1 MERRAVVDRKGW
13 NNRLGILHLVPGA
26 KAISTKQLLS
36 LPTLARGLGL
46 TARTGAVQ
54 SCDLAQTGVKPATSF
69 LSVGKYKTC
78 AISGKM
84 CQLNKFTYMMIE
96 DNKENED
103 HASERGRTAIIF
115 SLKNEVGGL
124 VKALKLFQEKHV
136 NLVHIES
143 RKSKRRNSEFEI
155 FVDCDTN
162 REQLNEIFQLL
173 KSHVN
178 IVSVSPTEHFSV
190 QADESAVTNT
200 AILESSISSS
210 GVQGIINNLVDSMPS
225 LDMENVPWF
234 PKKISDLDKCANR
247 VLMYGSDL
255 DADHPGFK
263 DNVYRKRRKYFADLA
278 MNYKHGDPIPKIE
291 FTEEEIKTWGTV
303 YRELNNLYPTYACRE
318 YLKNLP
324 LLTKHCGYREDNI
337 PQLEDVSR
345 FLKERTGF
353 TIRPVAGYLSPRD
366 FLAGLAF
373 RVFHCTQ
380 YVRHSSDPL
389 YTPEPDTCHELLG
402 HVPLLAEP
410 SFAQFSQEIGL
421 ASLGAS
427 DEAVQKLATCYF
439 FTVEFGLCKQEGQ
452 LRVYGAGLL
461 SSISELK
468 HSLSDSAKVKPFD
481 PKVTCKQECII
492 TTFQEVY
499 FVSESFEEAK
509 EKMREFAKTIKRP
522 FGVKYNPYTQSV
534 QILKDTK
541 SIASVVNEL
550 RHELDIVSDAL
561 SKMGK
566 QLEV

>member
-1 MERRAVVDRKGW
+1 MVPTTTRLYRNLLCRVACTILDGRHVINKSTFTKIEENSEKKNTSEKER
-13 NNRLGILHLVPGA
+13 
-26 KAISTKQLLS
+26 
-36 LPTLARGLGL
+36 
-46 TARTGAVQ
+46 
-54 SCDLAQTGVKPATSF
+54 AT
-69 LSVGKYKTC
+69 
-78 AISGKM
+78 
-84 CQLNKFTYMMIE
+84 
-96 DNKENED
+96 
-103 HASERGRTAIIF
+103 IIF

-124 VKALKLFQEKHV
+124 VKALKLFQENHV

-155 FVDCDTN
+155 FVDCDSDH
-162 REQLNEIFQLL
+162 EQLNEIIQLL
-173 KSHVN
+173 RKHVN
-178 IVSVSPTEHFSV
+178 VV
-190 QADESAVTNT
+190 
-200 AILESSISSS
+200 
-210 GVQGIINNLVDSMPS
+210 
-225 LDMENVPWF
+225 DMEPPDNSCLQDKDMYNVPWF

-247 VLMYGSDL
+247 VLMYGSEL

-263 DNVYRKRRKYFADLA
+263 DNVYRKRRKYFADIA
-278 MNYKHGDPIPKIE
+278 MSFKHGDPIPQIE
-291 FTEEEIKTWGTV
+291 FTEEEVKTWGVV
-303 YRELNNLYPTYACRE
+303 YRELNKLYPTHACRE

-324 LLTKHCGYREDNI
+324 LLSKYCEFREDNI

-345 FLKERTGF
+345 FLRERTGF

-427 DEAVQKLATCYF
+427 DDSVQKLATCYF

-452 LRVYGAGLL
+452 LRAYGAGLL

-468 HSLSDSAKVKPFD
+468 HALSGNARIMPFD
-481 PKVTCKQECII
+481 PKVTSKQECII

-499 FVSESFEEAK
+499 FVSDSFEEAK
-509 EKMREFAKTIKRP
+509 VKMREFAKTIKRP
-522 FGVKYNPYTQSV
+522 FTVRYNPYTQSV
-534 QILKDTK
+534 DVLKDTP
-541 SIASVVNEL
+541 SINSVVEEL
-550 RHELDIVSDAL
+550 RHELDIVGDAL
-561 SKMGK
+561 IRLNK
-566 QLEV
+566 QQGV

>member
-1 MERRAVVDRKGW
+1 MHSCRMGGPRRGRSFDSMNSGC
-13 NNRLGILHLVPGA
+13 GD
-26 KAISTKQLLS
+26 KQ
-36 LPTLARGLGL
+36 
-46 TARTGAVQ
+46 Q
-54 SCDLAQTGVKPATSF
+54 NE
-69 LSVGKYKTC
+69 
-78 AISGKM
+78 
-84 CQLNKFTYMMIE
+84 LNKSEYIHADE
-96 DNKENED
+96 NKDNRDN
-103 HASERGRTAIIF
+103 STERGRAAIIF

-124 VKALKLFQEKHV
+124 AKALKLFQEKQA

-143 RKSKRRNSEFEI
+143 RKSKRRNSELEI
-155 FVDCDTN
+155 FVDCESN

-173 KSHVN
+173 TSHVN
-178 IVSVSPTEHFSV
+178 ALPMNPPDHFSV
-190 QADESAVTNT
+190 HED
-200 AILESSISSS
+200 
-210 GVQGIINNLVDSMPS
+210 
-225 LDMENVPWF
+225 DMENVSWF

-263 DNVYRKRRKYFADLA
+263 DNVYRTRRKYFADLA
-278 MNYKHGDPIPKIE
+278 MNYKYGELIPRIE

-303 YRELNNLYPTYACRE
+303 FRELNKLYPTHACRE

-324 LLTKHCGYREDNI
+324 LLTKHCGYREDNL

-439 FTVEFGLCKQEGQ
+439 FTVEFGLCKQDGK

-468 HSLSDSAKVKPFD
+468 HAVCGLAKVKPFD
-481 PKVTCKQECII
+481 PHITCNQECII
-492 TTFQEVY
+492 TTFQDVY

-509 EKMREFAKTIKRP
+509 EKMREFATTIQRP
-522 FGVKYNPYTQSV
+522 FGLKYNPYTQSV
-534 QILKDTK
+534 QILKDTR
-541 SIASVVNEL
+541 SITSVVSDL

-561 SKMGK
+561 SKLHQ
-566 QLEV
+566 QLGV

>member
-1 MERRAVVDRKGW
+1 M
-13 NNRLGILHLVPGA
+13 NR
-26 KAISTKQLLS
+26 STFSRIQEN
-36 LPTLARGLGL
+36 G
-46 TARTGAVQ
+46 
-54 SCDLAQTGVKPATSF
+54 
-69 LSVGKYKTC
+69 
-78 AISGKM
+78 
-84 CQLNKFTYMMIE
+84 
-96 DNKENED
+96 DNRSQ
-103 HASERGRTAIIF
+103 APERGRAAVVF
-115 SLKNEVGGL
+115 SLKNE
-124 VKALKLFQEKHV
+124 EKHV

-143 RKSKRRNSEFEI
+143 RKSKRRSSEFEI
-155 FVDCDTN
+155 FVDCDSN
-162 REQLNEIFQLL
+162 REQLNEIIQLL
-173 KSHVN
+173 RAHV
-178 IVSVSPTEHFSV
+178 
-190 QADESAVTNT
+190 SAVSAGPPDNSCLPDHARRALRRT
-200 AILESSISSS
+200 AATDWLTVWFPLAE
-210 GVQGIINNLVDSMPS
+210 
-225 LDMENVPWF
+225 DMENVPWF

-278 MNYKHGDPIPKIE
+278 MSYKHGDPIPRIE
-291 FTEEEIKTWGTV
+291 FTEEEVKTWGTV
-303 YRELNNLYPTYACRE
+303 YRELNKLYPTHACRE

-324 LLTKHCGYREDNI
+324 LLSQYCDCREDNI

-345 FLKERTGF
+345 FLRERTGF

-427 DEAVQKLATCYF
+427 DDAVQKLATCYF
-439 FTVEFGLCKQEGQ
+439 FTVEFGLCKQEGK
-452 LRVYGAGLL
+452 LRAYGAGLL

-468 HSLSDSAKVKPFD
+468 HALSGNSKIMPFD

-492 TTFQEVY
+492 TTFQDVY

-509 EKMREFAKTIKRP
+509 LKMREFAKTIRRP
-522 FGVKYNPYTQSV
+522 FTVRYNPYTQSV
-534 QILKDTK
+534 DVLGDTT
-541 SIASVVNEL
+541 SINRVVEEL
-550 RHELDIVSDAL
+550 RHDLDIVGDAL
-561 SKMGK
+561 SRLNKHLG
-566 QLEV
+566 V